1 MFRWQWLWPPWLDL
15 ALRSSRQVSGSK
27 RLWAAVICVNVFGP
41 IAYFFFGRRSDPL
54 Q

>member
-1 MFRWQWLWPPWLDL
+1 M
-15 ALRSSRQVSGSK
+15 
-27 RLWAAVICVNVFGP
+27 WAAVICVNVFGP

>member
-1 MFRWQWLWPPWLDL
+1 MAVAAWLDL
-15 ALRSSRQVSGSK
+15 ARRSSGQVSGSK
-27 RLWAAVICVNVFGP
+27 RLWAALICVNVFGP